1 MKILLL
7 NENPVVSRLV
17 SLSAKKMSYDF
28 EELNAYSENL
38 GNYDVI
44 VVDSDT
50 PAPLKILKEKCDR
63 LIFLAP
69 RNQNVEDIDAQILQK
84 PFLPTDFLNL
94 LNNKDA
100 NKHTS
105 IDLPMLS
112 NDENPYADISLD
124 LDNLNLDDLP
134 DENSLDINSE
144 GMEDLS
150 FDDDAQDDN
159 SNKTLETQNLEHE
172 TIKEQ
177 TQEDTQIDL
186 DLTLE
191 DGESEKE
198 DLSQEHTALDTEPS
212 LDELDDKNDED
223 LEIKEDDKN
232 EEIEKQELL
241 DDSKT
246 NTLEMQEELSE
257 SQDDN
262 SNKTLETQNLE
273 HDNLEQETIKEQ
285 TQEDTQTDLD
295 LTLEDGES
303 EKEDLSQEHTA
314 LDTEPS
320 LDELDDK
327 NDEDLEIKEDDK
339 NEEIEKQELLDDSKT
354 NTLEMQEEL
363 SESQDD
369 NSNKTLETQNLEH
382 DNLEQETIKEQTQED
397 TQTDLDL
404 TLEDGES
411 EKEDLSQEHTALD
424 TEPSLDELDDK
435 NDEDLE
441 DNKELQANISDFDDL
456 PVVEEQEKEM
466 DFDDLPEDAEFL
478 GQAKDNEESEEVL
491 EEFAPV
497 VEEDV
502 QDEMDDFTSN
512 LSTQDQIKEELA
524 QLDELDYGIDSDNSS
539 KVLEDFKD
547 EPILDDKE
555 LGTNEEEVVVPNLN
569 ISDFDTLK
577 ESDIQE
583 ALGEEILEKNEE
595 PIVSDVT
602 KDDNSEEIVNELS
615 QSIAGAITSS
625 IKDDTLKAA
634 LKGMNMNININIS
647 FKED

>member
-285 TQEDTQTDLD
+285 TQEDTQ
-295 LTLEDGES
+295 
-303 EKEDLSQEHTA
+303 
-314 LDTEPS
+314 
-320 LDELDDK
+320 
-327 NDEDLEIKEDDK
+327 I
-339 NEEIEKQELLDDSKT
+339 
-354 NTLEMQEEL
+354 
-363 SESQDD
+363 
-369 NSNKTLETQNLEH
+369 
-382 DNLEQETIKEQTQED
+382 
-397 TQTDLDL
+397 DLDL

-456 PVVEEQEKEM
+456 PEVEEQEKEM

-478 GQAKDNEESEEVL
+478 GQAKYNEESEENL

-497 VEEDV
+497 VEEDI
-502 QDEMDDFTSN
+502 QDEIDDFASN

-524 QLDELDYGIDSDNSS
+524 QLDELDYGIDSDNSN

>member
-94 LNNKDA
+94 LNNKDI
-100 NKHTS
+100 NKHAP

-134 DENSLDINSE
+134 DENSLDINSD

-159 SNKTLETQNLEHE
+159 ANKTLETQNLEDE
-172 TIKEQ
+172 NLEQEATKEQ
-177 TQEDTQIDL
+177 TQEDI
-186 DLTLE
+186 
-191 DGESEKE
+191 
-198 DLSQEHTALDTEPS
+198 
-212 LDELDDKNDED
+212 
-223 LEIKEDDKN
+223 
-232 EEIEKQELL
+232 
-241 DDSKT
+241 
-246 NTLEMQEELSE
+246 
-257 SQDDN
+257 
-262 SNKTLETQNLE
+262 
-273 HDNLEQETIKEQ
+273 
-285 TQEDTQTDLD
+285 QTDLD

-369 NSNKTLETQNLEH
+369 NANKTLETQNLGDE
-382 DNLEQETIKEQTQED
+382 NLEQEATKEQIQED
-397 TQTDLDL
+397 IQTDLDL

-569 ISDFDTLK
+569 ISDFDALK

-595 PIVSDVT
+595 PIVSDAT

>member
-7 NENPVVSRLV
+7 NENPVVLRLV

-159 SNKTLETQNLEHE
+159 ANKTLETQNLEHE

-273 HDNLEQETIKEQ
+273 HDNLEHETIKEQ
-285 TQEDTQTDLD
+285 TQEDTQ
-295 LTLEDGES
+295 
-303 EKEDLSQEHTA
+303 
-314 LDTEPS
+314 
-320 LDELDDK
+320 
-327 NDEDLEIKEDDK
+327 I
-339 NEEIEKQELLDDSKT
+339 
-354 NTLEMQEEL
+354 
-363 SESQDD
+363 
-369 NSNKTLETQNLEH
+369 
-382 DNLEQETIKEQTQED
+382 
-397 TQTDLDL
+397 DLDL

-456 PVVEEQEKEM
+456 PEVEEQEKEM

-478 GQAKDNEESEEVL
+478 GQAKYNEESEENL

-502 QDEMDDFTSN
+502 QDEIDDFASN

>member
-1 MKILLL
+1 MLLL

-159 SNKTLETQNLEHE
+159 ANKTLETQNLEHE

-232 EEIEKQELL
+232 KEIEK
-241 DDSKT
+241 
-246 NTLEMQEELSE
+246 QEELSE

-262 SNKTLETQNLE
+262 ANKTLETQNLE
-273 HDNLEQETIKEQ
+273 HENLEQETTKEQ
-285 TQEDTQTDLD
+285 TQEDIQTDLD

-303 EKEDLSQEHTA
+303 EKEDLSQKHTA

-327 NDEDLEIKEDDK
+327 NDEDL
-339 NEEIEKQELLDDSKT
+339 
-354 NTLEMQEEL
+354 
-363 SESQDD
+363 
-369 NSNKTLETQNLEH
+369 
-382 DNLEQETIKEQTQED
+382 
-397 TQTDLDL
+397 
-404 TLEDGES
+404 G
-411 EKEDLSQEHTALD
+411 
-424 TEPSLDELDDK
+424 
-435 NDEDLE
+435 

-502 QDEMDDFTSN
+502 QDEIDDFASN

-524 QLDELDYGIDSDNSS
+524 QLDELDYGIDSENSS

-569 ISDFDTLK
+569 ISDFDALK

-595 PIVSDVT
+595 PIASDAT

>member
-94 LNNKDA
+94 LNNKDV
-100 NKHTS
+100 NKHTP

-134 DENSLDINSE
+134 DENSLNINSE

-159 SNKTLETQNLEHE
+159 ANKTLETQNLE
-172 TIKEQ
+172 
-177 TQEDTQIDL
+177 
-186 DLTLE
+186 
-191 DGESEKE
+191 
-198 DLSQEHTALDTEPS
+198 
-212 LDELDDKNDED
+212 DE
-223 LEIKEDDKN
+223 
-232 EEIEKQELL
+232 
-241 DDSKT
+241 
-246 NTLEMQEELSE
+246 
-257 SQDDN
+257 
-262 SNKTLETQNLE
+262 
-273 HDNLEQETIKEQ
+273 NLEQETTKEQ
-285 TQEDTQTDLD
+285 IQEDIQTDLD
-295 LTLEDGES
+295 LTLEDS
-303 EKEDLSQEHTA
+303 
-314 LDTEPS
+314 
-320 LDELDDK
+320 K
-327 NDEDLEIKEDDK
+327 N
-339 NEEIEKQELLDDSKT
+339 
-354 NTLEMQEEL
+354 
-363 SESQDD
+363 
-369 NSNKTLETQNLEH
+369 
-382 DNLEQETIKEQTQED
+382 
-397 TQTDLDL
+397 
-404 TLEDGES
+404 

-441 DNKELQANISDFDDL
+441 DNKELQANMSDFDDL

-478 GQAKDNEESEEVL
+478 GQAKDSEEPEEVL

-502 QDEMDDFTSN
+502 QDEIDDFTSN

-569 ISDFDTLK
+569 ISDFDALK

-595 PIVSDVT
+595 PIVSDAT

>member
-172 TIKEQ
+172 TIKER
-177 TQEDTQIDL
+177 
-186 DLTLE
+186 
-191 DGESEKE
+191 
-198 DLSQEHTALDTEPS
+198 
-212 LDELDDKNDED
+212 
-223 LEIKEDDKN
+223 
-232 EEIEKQELL
+232 
-241 DDSKT
+241 
-246 NTLEMQEELSE
+246 
-257 SQDDN
+257 
-262 SNKTLETQNLE
+262 
-273 HDNLEQETIKEQ
+273 
-285 TQEDTQTDLD
+285 
-295 LTLEDGES
+295 
-303 EKEDLSQEHTA
+303 
-314 LDTEPS
+314 
-320 LDELDDK
+320 
-327 NDEDLEIKEDDK
+327 DLEIKEDDK

>member
-94 LNNKDA
+94 LNNKDV
-100 NKHTS
+100 NKHTP

-134 DENSLDINSE
+134 DENSLNINSE

-159 SNKTLETQNLEHE
+159 ANKTLETQNLEDENLEQE
-172 TIKEQ
+172 TTKEQ
-177 TQEDTQIDL
+177 IQEDIQTDL

-191 DGESEKE
+191 DSKNEKE
-198 DLSQEHTALDTEPS
+198 DLGQKHTALDTEPS
-212 LDELDDKNDED
+212 LDELDDKNDKD

-246 NTLEMQEELSE
+246 NALEVQEELSE

-262 SNKTLETQNLE
+262 ANKTLETQNLE
-273 HDNLEQETIKEQ
+273 DENLEQEATKEQ
-285 TQEDTQTDLD
+285 TQEDIQTDLD
-295 LTLEDGES
+295 LTLEDS
-303 EKEDLSQEHTA
+303 
-314 LDTEPS
+314 
-320 LDELDDK
+320 K
-327 NDEDLEIKEDDK
+327 N
-339 NEEIEKQELLDDSKT
+339 
-354 NTLEMQEEL
+354 
-363 SESQDD
+363 
-369 NSNKTLETQNLEH
+369 
-382 DNLEQETIKEQTQED
+382 
-397 TQTDLDL
+397 
-404 TLEDGES
+404 

-441 DNKELQANISDFDDL
+441 DNKELQANMSDFDDL

-478 GQAKDNEESEEVL
+478 GQAKDSEEPEEFL

-502 QDEMDDFTSN
+502 QDEIDDFTSN

-569 ISDFDTLK
+569 ISDFDALK

-595 PIVSDVT
+595 PIVSDAT

>member
-159 SNKTLETQNLEHE
+159 ASKTLETQ
-172 TIKEQ
+172 
-177 TQEDTQIDL
+177 
-186 DLTLE
+186 
-191 DGESEKE
+191 
-198 DLSQEHTALDTEPS
+198 
-212 LDELDDKNDED
+212 
-223 LEIKEDDKN
+223 
-232 EEIEKQELL
+232 
-241 DDSKT
+241 
-246 NTLEMQEELSE
+246 
-257 SQDDN
+257 
-262 SNKTLETQNLE
+262 
-273 HDNLEQETIKEQ
+273 NLEQETIKEQ

-397 TQTDLDL
+397 TQIDLDL

-456 PVVEEQEKEM
+456 PEVEEQEKEM

>member
-44 VVDSDT
+44 VVDNDT

-159 SNKTLETQNLEHE
+159 ANKTLETQNLEHE

-198 DLSQEHTALDTEPS
+198 DLSQEHTALDTESS

-273 HDNLEQETIKEQ
+273 HDNLEHETIKEQ
-285 TQEDTQTDLD
+285 TQEDTQ
-295 LTLEDGES
+295 
-303 EKEDLSQEHTA
+303 
-314 LDTEPS
+314 
-320 LDELDDK
+320 
-327 NDEDLEIKEDDK
+327 I
-339 NEEIEKQELLDDSKT
+339 
-354 NTLEMQEEL
+354 
-363 SESQDD
+363 
-369 NSNKTLETQNLEH
+369 
-382 DNLEQETIKEQTQED
+382 
-397 TQTDLDL
+397 DLDL

-456 PVVEEQEKEM
+456 PEVEEQEKEM

-478 GQAKDNEESEEVL
+478 GQAKYNEESEENL

-502 QDEMDDFTSN
+502 QDEIDDFASN

>member
-1 MKILLL
+1 
-7 NENPVVSRLV
+7 
-17 SLSAKKMSYDF
+17 
-28 EELNAYSENL
+28 
-38 GNYDVI
+38 

-94 LNNKDA
+94 LNNKDV
-100 NKHTS
+100 NKHTP

-134 DENSLDINSE
+134 DENSLDINSD

-159 SNKTLETQNLEHE
+159 ANITLETQNLE
-172 TIKEQ
+172 
-177 TQEDTQIDL
+177 
-186 DLTLE
+186 
-191 DGESEKE
+191 
-198 DLSQEHTALDTEPS
+198 
-212 LDELDDKNDED
+212 DE
-223 LEIKEDDKN
+223 
-232 EEIEKQELL
+232 
-241 DDSKT
+241 
-246 NTLEMQEELSE
+246 
-257 SQDDN
+257 
-262 SNKTLETQNLE
+262 
-273 HDNLEQETIKEQ
+273 NLEQEATKEQ

-295 LTLEDGES
+295 LTLEDS
-303 EKEDLSQEHTA
+303 
-314 LDTEPS
+314 
-320 LDELDDK
+320 K
-327 NDEDLEIKEDDK
+327 N
-339 NEEIEKQELLDDSKT
+339 
-354 NTLEMQEEL
+354 
-363 SESQDD
+363 
-369 NSNKTLETQNLEH
+369 
-382 DNLEQETIKEQTQED
+382 
-397 TQTDLDL
+397 
-404 TLEDGES
+404 

-569 ISDFDTLK
+569 ISDFDALK

-595 PIVSDVT
+595 PIASDAT

-634 LKGMNMNININIS
+634 LKGMN
-647 FKED
+647 

>member
-159 SNKTLETQNLEHE
+159 ANKTLETQNLEHE

-273 HDNLEQETIKEQ
+273 HDNLEHETIKEQ
-285 TQEDTQTDLD
+285 TQEDTQ
-295 LTLEDGES
+295 
-303 EKEDLSQEHTA
+303 
-314 LDTEPS
+314 
-320 LDELDDK
+320 
-327 NDEDLEIKEDDK
+327 I
-339 NEEIEKQELLDDSKT
+339 
-354 NTLEMQEEL
+354 
-363 SESQDD
+363 
-369 NSNKTLETQNLEH
+369 
-382 DNLEQETIKEQTQED
+382 
-397 TQTDLDL
+397 DLDL

-456 PVVEEQEKEM
+456 PEVEEQEKEMDFDDLPEVEEQEKEM

-478 GQAKDNEESEEVL
+478 GQAKYNEESEENL

-497 VEEDV
+497 VEEDI
-502 QDEMDDFTSN
+502 QDEIDDFASN

>member
-69 RNQNVEDIDAQILQK
+69 RNQNVDIDAQILQK

-105 IDLPMLS
+105 IDLPVLS

-159 SNKTLETQNLEHE
+159 ANKTLETQNLEDENLEHE
-172 TIKEQ
+172 TTKEQ
-177 TQEDTQIDL
+177 IQEDTQTDL

-212 LDELDDKNDED
+212 LDDLDDKNDED

-262 SNKTLETQNLE
+262 ANKTLETQNLE
-273 HDNLEQETIKEQ
+273 DENLEHETTKEQ
-285 TQEDTQTDLD
+285 IQEDTQTDLD

-320 LDELDDK
+320 LDD
-327 NDEDLEIKEDDK
+327 
-339 NEEIEKQELLDDSKT
+339 
-354 NTLEMQEEL
+354 
-363 SESQDD
+363 
-369 NSNKTLETQNLEH
+369 
-382 DNLEQETIKEQTQED
+382 
-397 TQTDLDL
+397 
-404 TLEDGES
+404 
-411 EKEDLSQEHTALD
+411 
-424 TEPSLDELDDK
+424 LDDK

-456 PVVEEQEKEM
+456 LVVEEQEKEM

-478 GQAKDNEESEEVL
+478 GQAKDNEESEEIL

-595 PIVSDVT
+595 PIVSDAT

>member
-94 LNNKDA
+94 LNNKDT

-105 IDLPMLS
+105 IDLPILS

-134 DENSLDINSE
+134 DENSLDINSD

-159 SNKTLETQNLEHE
+159 ANETLETQNLEDENLEQE

-177 TQEDTQIDL
+177 TQEDIQTDL

-191 DGESEKE
+191 DGGSEKE

-232 EEIEKQELL
+232 EEIKKQELL
-241 DDSKT
+241 NDSKA
-246 NTLEMQEELSE
+246 NTLEMQEELNA
-257 SQDDN
+257 QNDN
-262 SNKTLETQNLE
+262 ANKALETQNLE
-273 HDNLEQETIKEQ
+273 DENLEQETTKEQ
-285 TQEDTQTDLD
+285 TQEDIQTDLD

-314 LDTEPS
+314 LDSEPS
-320 LDELDDK
+320 
-327 NDEDLEIKEDDK
+327 I
-339 NEEIEKQELLDDSKT
+339 
-354 NTLEMQEEL
+354 
-363 SESQDD
+363 
-369 NSNKTLETQNLEH
+369 
-382 DNLEQETIKEQTQED
+382 
-397 TQTDLDL
+397 
-404 TLEDGES
+404 
-411 EKEDLSQEHTALD
+411 
-424 TEPSLDELDDK
+424 DELDDK

-456 PVVEEQEKEM
+456 PMVEEQEKEM
-466 DFDDLPEDAEFL
+466 DFDDIPEDAEFL
-478 GQAKDNEESEEVL
+478 GQAKDNEESEENL

-502 QDEMDDFTSN
+502 QDEMDDFISN

-539 KVLEDFKD
+539 KILEDFKD

-569 ISDFDTLK
+569 ISDFDALK

-583 ALGEEILEKNEE
+583 ALGEEIVEKNEE
-595 PIVSDVT
+595 PIVSNAT

-615 QSIAGAITSS
+615 QSIVGAITSS

>member
-159 SNKTLETQNLEHE
+159 ANKTLETQNLEHE

-223 LEIKEDDKN
+223 LE
-232 EEIEKQELL
+232 
-241 DDSKT
+241 
-246 NTLEMQEELSE
+246 
-257 SQDDN
+257 
-262 SNKTLETQNLE
+262 
-273 HDNLEQETIKEQ
+273 
-285 TQEDTQTDLD
+285 
-295 LTLEDGES
+295 
-303 EKEDLSQEHTA
+303 
-314 LDTEPS
+314 
-320 LDELDDK
+320 
-327 NDEDLEIKEDDK
+327 
-339 NEEIEKQELLDDSKT
+339 
-354 NTLEMQEEL
+354 
-363 SESQDD
+363 
-369 NSNKTLETQNLEH
+369 
-382 DNLEQETIKEQTQED
+382 
-397 TQTDLDL
+397 
-404 TLEDGES
+404 
-411 EKEDLSQEHTALD
+411 
-424 TEPSLDELDDK
+424 
-435 NDEDLE
+435 

-456 PVVEEQEKEM
+456 PEVEEQEKEM

-478 GQAKDNEESEEVL
+478 GQAKYNEESEENL

-497 VEEDV
+497 VEEDI
-502 QDEMDDFTSN
+502 QDEIDDFASN

-595 PIVSDVT
+595 LIVSDVT

>member
-159 SNKTLETQNLEHE
+159 SNKTLETQNLEH
-172 TIKEQ
+172 
-177 TQEDTQIDL
+177 
-186 DLTLE
+186 
-191 DGESEKE
+191 
-198 DLSQEHTALDTEPS
+198 
-212 LDELDDKNDED
+212 
-223 LEIKEDDKN
+223 
-232 EEIEKQELL
+232 
-241 DDSKT
+241 
-246 NTLEMQEELSE
+246 
-257 SQDDN
+257 
-262 SNKTLETQNLE
+262 
-273 HDNLEQETIKEQ
+273 
-285 TQEDTQTDLD
+285 
-295 LTLEDGES
+295 
-303 EKEDLSQEHTA
+303 
-314 LDTEPS
+314 
-320 LDELDDK
+320 
-327 NDEDLEIKEDDK
+327 
-339 NEEIEKQELLDDSKT
+339 
-354 NTLEMQEEL
+354 
-363 SESQDD
+363 
-369 NSNKTLETQNLEH
+369 

-456 PVVEEQEKEM
+456 PEVEEQEKEM

-478 GQAKDNEESEEVL
+478 GQAKYNEESEENL

-502 QDEMDDFTSN
+502 QDEIDDFASN

>member
-159 SNKTLETQNLEHE
+159 SNKTLETQNLEHDNLEQE

-177 TQEDTQIDL
+177 TQEDTPIDL

-285 TQEDTQTDLD
+285 TQEDTQ
-295 LTLEDGES
+295 
-303 EKEDLSQEHTA
+303 
-314 LDTEPS
+314 
-320 LDELDDK
+320 
-327 NDEDLEIKEDDK
+327 I
-339 NEEIEKQELLDDSKT
+339 
-354 NTLEMQEEL
+354 
-363 SESQDD
+363 
-369 NSNKTLETQNLEH
+369 
-382 DNLEQETIKEQTQED
+382 
-397 TQTDLDL
+397 DLDL

-456 PVVEEQEKEM
+456 PEVEEQEKEM

-478 GQAKDNEESEEVL
+478 GQAKYNEESEENL

-502 QDEMDDFTSN
+502 QDEIDDFASN

>member
-44 VVDSDT
+44 VVDSDI

-159 SNKTLETQNLEHE
+159 SNKTLETQNLEH
-172 TIKEQ
+172 
-177 TQEDTQIDL
+177 
-186 DLTLE
+186 
-191 DGESEKE
+191 
-198 DLSQEHTALDTEPS
+198 
-212 LDELDDKNDED
+212 
-223 LEIKEDDKN
+223 
-232 EEIEKQELL
+232 
-241 DDSKT
+241 
-246 NTLEMQEELSE
+246 
-257 SQDDN
+257 
-262 SNKTLETQNLE
+262 
-273 HDNLEQETIKEQ
+273 DNLEQETIKEQ
-285 TQEDTQTDLD
+285 TQEDTQ
-295 LTLEDGES
+295 
-303 EKEDLSQEHTA
+303 
-314 LDTEPS
+314 
-320 LDELDDK
+320 
-327 NDEDLEIKEDDK
+327 I
-339 NEEIEKQELLDDSKT
+339 
-354 NTLEMQEEL
+354 
-363 SESQDD
+363 
-369 NSNKTLETQNLEH
+369 
-382 DNLEQETIKEQTQED
+382 
-397 TQTDLDL
+397 DLDL

-456 PVVEEQEKEM
+456 PEVEEQEKEM

-478 GQAKDNEESEEVL
+478 GQAKYNEESEENL

-502 QDEMDDFTSN
+502 QDEIDDFTSN

-569 ISDFDTLK
+569 ISDFDALK

-595 PIVSDVT
+595 PIVSDAT

>member
-7 NENPVVSRLV
+7 NENPVVSRLI

-28 EELNAYSENL
+28 EELNAYNENL
-38 GNYDVI
+38 SNYDVI

-50 PAPLKILKEKCDR
+50 PAPLKILKEKCNR

-94 LNNKDA
+94 LNNKDV

-134 DENSLDINSE
+134 DENSLDINSD

-159 SNKTLETQNLEHE
+159 ANKTLETQNLE
-172 TIKEQ
+172 
-177 TQEDTQIDL
+177 
-186 DLTLE
+186 
-191 DGESEKE
+191 
-198 DLSQEHTALDTEPS
+198 
-212 LDELDDKNDED
+212 
-223 LEIKEDDKN
+223 
-232 EEIEKQELL
+232 
-241 DDSKT
+241 
-246 NTLEMQEELSE
+246 
-257 SQDDN
+257 
-262 SNKTLETQNLE
+262 
-273 HDNLEQETIKEQ
+273 QETTKE
-285 TQEDTQTDLD
+285 E
-295 LTLEDGES
+295 
-303 EKEDLSQEHTA
+303 
-314 LDTEPS
+314 
-320 LDELDDK
+320 
-327 NDEDLEIKEDDK
+327 
-339 NEEIEKQELLDDSKT
+339 
-354 NTLEMQEEL
+354 
-363 SESQDD
+363 
-369 NSNKTLETQNLEH
+369 
-382 DNLEQETIKEQTQED
+382 TQED

-456 PVVEEQEKEM
+456 PEVEEQEKEM

-478 GQAKDNEESEEVL
+478 GQAKDNEESEENL
-491 EEFAPV
+491 EEFTPV

-569 ISDFDTLK
+569 ISDFDALK

-595 PIVSDVT
+595 PIVSDAT

>member
-273 HDNLEQETIKEQ
+273 HDNLEHETIKEQ
-285 TQEDTQTDLD
+285 TQEDTQ
-295 LTLEDGES
+295 
-303 EKEDLSQEHTA
+303 
-314 LDTEPS
+314 
-320 LDELDDK
+320 
-327 NDEDLEIKEDDK
+327 I
-339 NEEIEKQELLDDSKT
+339 
-354 NTLEMQEEL
+354 
-363 SESQDD
+363 
-369 NSNKTLETQNLEH
+369 
-382 DNLEQETIKEQTQED
+382 
-397 TQTDLDL
+397 DLDL

-456 PVVEEQEKEM
+456 PEVEEQEKEM

>member
-273 HDNLEQETIKEQ
+273 HDNLEQE
-285 TQEDTQTDLD
+285 
-295 LTLEDGES
+295 
-303 EKEDLSQEHTA
+303 A
-314 LDTEPS
+314 
-320 LDELDDK
+320 
-327 NDEDLEIKEDDK
+327 
-339 NEEIEKQELLDDSKT
+339 
-354 NTLEMQEEL
+354 
-363 SESQDD
+363 
-369 NSNKTLETQNLEH
+369 
-382 DNLEQETIKEQTQED
+382 IKEQTQED

>member
-159 SNKTLETQNLEHE
+159 SNKTLETQNLEHDNLEQE

-177 TQEDTQIDL
+177 TQEDTPIDL

-198 DLSQEHTALDTEPS
+198 DLSQEHTALDTESS
-212 LDELDDKNDED
+212 LDEL
-223 LEIKEDDKN
+223 DDKN

-285 TQEDTQTDLD
+285 TQEDTQ
-295 LTLEDGES
+295 
-303 EKEDLSQEHTA
+303 
-314 LDTEPS
+314 
-320 LDELDDK
+320 
-327 NDEDLEIKEDDK
+327 I
-339 NEEIEKQELLDDSKT
+339 
-354 NTLEMQEEL
+354 
-363 SESQDD
+363 
-369 NSNKTLETQNLEH
+369 
-382 DNLEQETIKEQTQED
+382 
-397 TQTDLDL
+397 DLDL

-456 PVVEEQEKEM
+456 PEVEEQEKEM

-478 GQAKDNEESEEVL
+478 GQAKYNEESEENL

-502 QDEMDDFTSN
+502 QDEIDDFASN

>member
-7 NENPVVSRLV
+7 NENPVVLRLV

-159 SNKTLETQNLEHE
+159 ANKTLETQNLEHE

-198 DLSQEHTALDTEPS
+198 DLSQEHTALDTESS

-273 HDNLEQETIKEQ
+273 HDNLEHETIKEQ
-285 TQEDTQTDLD
+285 TQEDTQ
-295 LTLEDGES
+295 
-303 EKEDLSQEHTA
+303 
-314 LDTEPS
+314 
-320 LDELDDK
+320 
-327 NDEDLEIKEDDK
+327 I
-339 NEEIEKQELLDDSKT
+339 
-354 NTLEMQEEL
+354 
-363 SESQDD
+363 
-369 NSNKTLETQNLEH
+369 
-382 DNLEQETIKEQTQED
+382 
-397 TQTDLDL
+397 DLDL

-456 PVVEEQEKEM
+456 PEVEEQEKEM

-478 GQAKDNEESEEVL
+478 GQAKYNEESEENL

-502 QDEMDDFTSN
+502 QDEIDDFASN

>member
-69 RNQNVEDIDAQILQK
+69 RNQNVDIDAQILQK

-134 DENSLDINSE
+134 NENSLDINSE
-144 GMEDLS
+144 RMEDLS
-150 FDDDAQDDN
+150 FDDDIQDDN
-159 SNKTLETQNLEHE
+159 TNKTLEIQNLEDE
-172 TIKEQ
+172 NLGQEVTKEQ
-177 TQEDTQIDL
+177 IQEDTQTDL
-186 DLTLE
+186 DLILE

-198 DLSQEHTALDTEPS
+198 DLNQEHTVLDTES
-212 LDELDDKNDED
+212 
-223 LEIKEDDKN
+223 
-232 EEIEKQELL
+232 
-241 DDSKT
+241 
-246 NTLEMQEELSE
+246 
-257 SQDDN
+257 
-262 SNKTLETQNLE
+262 
-273 HDNLEQETIKEQ
+273 
-285 TQEDTQTDLD
+285 
-295 LTLEDGES
+295 
-303 EKEDLSQEHTA
+303 
-314 LDTEPS
+314 
-320 LDELDDK
+320 
-327 NDEDLEIKEDDK
+327 
-339 NEEIEKQELLDDSKT
+339 
-354 NTLEMQEEL
+354 
-363 SESQDD
+363 
-369 NSNKTLETQNLEH
+369 
-382 DNLEQETIKEQTQED
+382 
-397 TQTDLDL
+397 
-404 TLEDGES
+404 
-411 EKEDLSQEHTALD
+411 
-424 TEPSLDELDDK
+424 SLDELDDK

-466 DFDDLPEDAEFL
+466 DFDDIPEDAEFL
-478 GQAKDNEESEEVL
+478 GQAKDNEESEEIL

-502 QDEMDDFTSN
+502 QDKMDDFTSN
-512 LSTQDQIKEELA
+512 LSTQDQIREELA

-547 EPILDDKE
+547 ESILDDKE

-569 ISDFDTLK
+569 ISDFDALK

-583 ALGEEILEKNEE
+583 ALGEEIVEKNEE
-595 PIVSDVT
+595 PIVSNAA

>member
-94 LNNKDA
+94 LNNKDT

-134 DENSLDINSE
+134 DENSLDINSD

-159 SNKTLETQNLEHE
+159 ANETLETQNLEDENLEQE
-172 TIKEQ
+172 TTKEQ
-177 TQEDTQIDL
+177 TQEDIQTDL

-191 DGESEKE
+191 DGGSEKE

-223 LEIKEDDKN
+223 LEIKEDGKN
-232 EEIEKQELL
+232 EEIKKQELL
-241 DDSKT
+241 NDSKA

-262 SNKTLETQNLE
+262 ANETLETQNLE
-273 HDNLEQETIKEQ
+273 DENLEQEAIKEQ
-285 TQEDTQTDLD
+285 TQEDIQTDLD
-295 LTLEDGES
+295 LTLEDS
-303 EKEDLSQEHTA
+303 
-314 LDTEPS
+314 
-320 LDELDDK
+320 K
-327 NDEDLEIKEDDK
+327 N
-339 NEEIEKQELLDDSKT
+339 
-354 NTLEMQEEL
+354 
-363 SESQDD
+363 
-369 NSNKTLETQNLEH
+369 
-382 DNLEQETIKEQTQED
+382 
-397 TQTDLDL
+397 
-404 TLEDGES
+404 

-478 GQAKDNEESEEVL
+478 GQAKDSEESEEVL

-502 QDEMDDFTSN
+502 QDEMDDFISN

-569 ISDFDTLK
+569 ISDFDALK

-595 PIVSDVT
+595 PIVSNAT

-615 QSIAGAITSS
+615 QSIVGAITSS

>member
-44 VVDSDT
+44 IVDSDT

-69 RNQNVEDIDAQILQK
+69 RNQNIDIDAQILQK

-94 LNNKDA
+94 LNNKDT

-105 IDLPMLS
+105 IDLPILS

-144 GMEDLS
+144 GIKDLS
-150 FDDDAQDDN
+150 FDDDAQNDN
-159 SNKTLETQNLEHE
+159 ANKILETQNLEDENLEQE
-172 TIKEQ
+172 TTKEQ
-177 TQEDTQIDL
+177 TQEDAQTDL

-191 DGESEKE
+191 DSKNEKE

-246 NTLEMQEELSE
+246 NALEMQEELSE

-262 SNKTLETQNLE
+262 ANKALEVQNLE
-273 HDNLEQETIKEQ
+273 DENLEQETTKEQ
-285 TQEDTQTDLD
+285 TQEDAQTDLD
-295 LTLEDGES
+295 LTLEDS
-303 EKEDLSQEHTA
+303 KNEKEDLSQEHTA

-320 LDELDDK
+320 LDEL
-327 NDEDLEIKEDDK
+327 
-339 NEEIEKQELLDDSKT
+339 
-354 NTLEMQEEL
+354 
-363 SESQDD
+363 
-369 NSNKTLETQNLEH
+369 
-382 DNLEQETIKEQTQED
+382 
-397 TQTDLDL
+397 
-404 TLEDGES
+404 G
-411 EKEDLSQEHTALD
+411 
-424 TEPSLDELDDK
+424 DK

-456 PVVEEQEKEM
+456 LVVEEQEKEM

-478 GQAKDNEESEEVL
+478 GQAKDNEESEEIL

-502 QDEMDDFTSN
+502 QDEMDDFISN

-569 ISDFDTLK
+569 ISDFDALK

-583 ALGEEILEKNEE
+583 ALGEEIVEKNEE
-595 PIVSDVT
+595 PIVSNAT

-615 QSIAGAITSS
+615 QSIVGAITSS

-634 LKGMNMNININIS
+634 LKGINMNININIS